1 MDFALLRFA
10 SLSCAGYAL
19 GIRNHDGPQRMTA
32 TAIAFPD
39 LPAAA
44 GRLSGLVVGQ
54 LGPGEQFVL
63 WALRQRSR
71 DGDEVPSPTLIRG
84 FRLAFGLA
92 SLEAALAAFEGLF
105 RVLSRGSRGRDVGI
119 LPLRCACVSAGER
132 LLLGLVAV
140 AQAGGEGLSL
150 EAHAPRVAEPA
161 TAGALRGAADVF
173 ARELRRADLAASH
186 TTRATSAL
194 H

>member
-1 MDFALLRFA
+1 
-10 SLSCAGYAL
+10 
-19 GIRNHDGPQRMTA
+19 MTA
-32 TAIAFPD
+32 TSTAIAFPD
-39 LPAAA
+39 LPAIA

-71 DGDEVPSPTLIRG
+71 DGDEVPSPILIRG

-140 AQAGGEGLSL
+140 AQAGEGLSL
-150 EAHAPRVAEPA
+150 EAHAPRAAEPA

-173 ARELRRADLAASH
+173 ARELRRADLDAIH

>member
-1 MDFALLRFA
+1 
-10 SLSCAGYAL
+10 
-19 GIRNHDGPQRMTA
+19 MTA
-32 TAIAFPD
+32 TSMAIAFPD

-132 LLLGLVAV
+132 LLLGLVA
-140 AQAGGEGLSL
+140 AAHAGEGLAAL
-150 EAHAPRVAEPA
+150 EAQARRLAEPA
-161 TAGALRGAADVF
+161 AAGALRDAAGAF
-173 ARELRRADLAASH
+173 ARELRRADLAAIPP
-186 TTRATSAL
+186 AQAPSAL